1 MGANWLSRRG
11 VRRVAM
17 GGLAVGLAALATI
30 TIGGTL
36 STRRATDQVRASNR
50 VSSAWESVFV
60 QVSTEDEALHAY
72 LATGAEFDRLGLR
85 TAIGAAQERLHWI
98 ARTGDSDDAFQ
109 VAQIQHYYQQYE
121 STLRA
126 VVTAGQ
132 QGRQTDVEDNVQPA
146 ALEFAQLRRMSV
158 ANVERERRAL
168 EAYLAVVDRR
178 NRALQTLAVGV
189 FALDLMTFVL
199 SSAILI
205 AYQRRVERQAET
217 NRHQAMHDSLTG
229 MANRVL
235 FRDRAEQALHIAART
250 RQPVGIV
257 GLDLNGFK
265 QVNDTLGHHVGDL
278 LLQHVSDRLT
288 ECVRET
294 DTVARLGG
302 DEFAILLPN
311 VTSAGS
317 AAEVA
322 RRILDA
328 IREPIE
334 LDGKPVSVGASIGVS
349 VFPEHGTELD
359 ALLQKADNA
368 MYQAKRGKL
377 GVCVVDP
384 PSPALAS

>member
-1 MGANWLSRRG
+1 MRTNWLSRRG
-11 VRRVAM
+11 VRRIAM
-17 GGLAVGLAALATI
+17 GGLAVGLAALAAI

-85 TAIGAAQERLHWI
+85 AAIGAAQERLTWI
-98 ARTGDSDDAFQ
+98 ARTGGSDAAFQ

-121 STLRA
+121 TTLRA

-132 QGRQTDVEDNVQPA
+132 QGRQADVEANIQPA

-158 ANVERERRAL
+158 ASVERERREL

-178 NRALQTLAVGV
+178 NRALQSLAAGV

-217 NRHQAMHDSLTG
+217 NHHQAMHDSLTG
-229 MANRVL
+229 MANRAL
-235 FRDRAEQALHIAART
+235 FRDRAEQALHLAART

-265 QVNDTLGHHVGDL
+265 QVNDTLGHHIGDL
-278 LLQHVSDRLT
+278 LLKHVSERLT
-288 ECVRET
+288 DCVRET

-311 VTSAGS
+311 VTSVGNAT
-317 AAEVA
+317 EVA